1 MLQAIWEK
9 EEQAILTKIPPKNPK
24 KLEEH
29 LKVVESIRNTSE
41 EAKQAVRQK
50 WLTYCKSSHLNEVMS
65 WRMECFDMELT

>member
-29 LKVVESIRNTSE
+29 LKVVESIRNTPE

-50 WLTYCKSSHLNEVMS
+50 WLTYCKSIHLNEVMS
-65 WRMECFDMELT
+65 WRMECFDLELT